1 MATEIK
7 PYSPV
12 LPGQLISA
20 DLFNGVQ
27 TAIRQDILDRVHE
40 AVAQIKHV
48 DSAGDAQTLTGR
60 TLEQITKD
68 ILDAALKEIPARTG
82 YRRVFRNLRVGEQQ
96 VVEHGLKA
104 CPLVDVY
111 QLEPFDVVCATGDTR
126 DDQSKQTVNLF
137 LYSTEERRLQLPDKS
152 TYLDIEH
159 RELARQY
166 RVRFSDLLREYDVA
180 YTDTTSLDDLE
191 VDFWKALFAAPNDEF
206 DPEQYCHSPW
216 FEKCCGEKRT
226 VQDLRQSGAWD
237 DIWMKLVPRRTIN
250 YTAPA
255 PTTTPPT
262 TPPSVAPA
270 DVEVSHFD
278 ADAIGITLLQPA
290 TPPPTQRGL
299 PVMLLL
305 KV

>member
-27 TAIRQDILDRVHE
+27 NAIRQDILDRVHE

-104 CPLVDVY
+104 CPLVAVY
-111 QLEPFDVVCATGDTR
+111 QL
-126 DDQSKQTVNLF
+126 
-137 LYSTEERRLQLPDKS
+137 
-152 TYLDIEH
+152 
-159 RELARQY
+159 
-166 RVRFSDLLREYDVA
+166 
-180 YTDTTSLDDLE
+180 
-191 VDFWKALFAAPNDEF
+191 AP
-206 DPEQYCHSPW
+206 
-216 FEKCCGEKRT
+216 
-226 VQDLRQSGAWD
+226 L
-237 DIWMKLVPRRTIN
+237 
-250 YTAPA
+250 
-255 PTTTPPT
+255 
-262 TPPSVAPA
+262 
-270 DVEVSHFD
+270 
-278 ADAIGITLLQPA
+278 
-290 TPPPTQRGL
+290 
-299 PVMLLL
+299 
-305 KV
+305 